1 MNLLELRRGELYEI
15 AKKSY
20 DVVYNNIMSRGK
32 MHQKPTFL
40 GDLNKSSLKR
50 EHFSDLIQNDYL
62 VSLRSDDSYLM
73 LIGEVDVNNSEARYI
88 FFISR
93 GESSNLTYFT
103 IEDLPSIRGCAQMLF
118 DGELLINDKKA
129 IYIANDLLYGP
140 STPTFEDETS
150 RLKLNLGASFAM
162 IGPKANTRWPFYKRY
177 DILKKVIL
185 NEYSPISQ
193 YIRGG
198 EAFSMI
204 VSPYFSAKELFSN
217 STDVS
222 DVYRYIAKQYIAKQY
237 IAKQRPAKG
246 HELVFRRFNDLCKN
260 NVYSYT
266 ARSAAA
272 SVGDDSIDLKLLC
285 VVFNKPS
292 DKWGAFYK
300 NRIVKQLMGTTFE
313 YRCRLSKNPC
323 KLLDD
328 KTFGLIQNFVDQRAL
343 SYTEER
349 TKELSMSKRIARIDE
364 IETKLQ
370 LRLAKPENCVLL
382 KIFKVDTAFPD
393 ISDSVVHYYKEGVE
407 ITYAILGNHRIKDEI
422 LKKTLIHKL
431 TPPRNEIMQRCGYDL
446 DLVTY
451 ATNELI
457 LPKYP
462 ESSRPYRYRYQKK
475 YEIYGMPENHTPN
488 ILWRLDVSI
497 YGDSPQSEDLA
508 KKKFNEDPVTEIAI
522 KYAPGGQEMNALAYK
537 NIYGEAVGEQIY
549 ERIKKIQNLPTS
561 VVMQDYFRSLYWLL
575 NIIFD

>member
-1 MNLLELRRGELYEI
+1 MNLLELRRGDLYKI

-32 MHQKPTFL
+32 MHQEPTFL

-73 LIGEVDVNNSEARYI
+73 LIGEVDENNSEARYI

-93 GESSNLTYFT
+93 DKSSNLTYFT

-185 NEYSPISQ
+185 NDYSPISQ

-222 DVYRYIAKQYIAKQY
+222 DVYRY
-237 IAKQRPAKG
+237 
-246 HELVFRRFNDLCKN
+246 
-260 NVYSYT
+260 
-266 ARSAAA
+266 
-272 SVGDDSIDLKLLC
+272 
-285 VVFNKPS
+285 
-292 DKWGAFYK
+292 
-300 NRIVKQLMGTTFE
+300 
-313 YRCRLSKNPC
+313 
-323 KLLDD
+323 
-328 KTFGLIQNFVDQRAL
+328 
-343 SYTEER
+343 
-349 TKELSMSKRIARIDE
+349 
-364 IETKLQ
+364 
-370 LRLAKPENCVLL
+370 LRLAQMTSTRSVDFISEVCFQL
-382 KIFKVDTAFPD
+382 K
-393 ISDSVVHYYKEGVE
+393 
-407 ITYAILGNHRIKDEI
+407 
-422 LKKTLIHKL
+422 
-431 TPPRNEIMQRCGYDL
+431 
-446 DLVTY
+446 
-451 ATNELI
+451 
-457 LPKYP
+457 
-462 ESSRPYRYRYQKK
+462 
-475 YEIYGMPENHTPN
+475 
-488 ILWRLDVSI
+488 
-497 YGDSPQSEDLA
+497 
-508 KKKFNEDPVTEIAI
+508 
-522 KYAPGGQEMNALAYK
+522 EMFL
-537 NIYGEAVGEQIY
+537 
-549 ERIKKIQNLPTS
+549 
-561 VVMQDYFRSLYWLL
+561 
-575 NIIFD
+575 